1 MLLTDGVN
9 NIKKIFTNCMV
20 LLLPKSKE
28 ALSLLFNVGIRDQ
41 MRMQRFRER
50 ERLGREDNERLN
62 VQTFLQRLW
71 SEEMV
76 WETILMLT
84 DT

>member
-1 MLLTDGVN
+1 MLLTDGVI
-9 NIKKIFTNCMV
+9 NIKKIFTNCIV

-28 ALSLLFNVGIRDQ
+28 ALSLLFNVGKCKCKDS
-41 MRMQRFRER
+41 ER
-50 ERLGREDNERLN
+50 ERLERDDNERLK
-62 VQTFLQRLW
+62 VQTFLQWLW
-71 SEEMV
+71 SEEKV

>member
-20 LLLPKSKE
+20 LLLQNLKKPF
-28 ALSLLFNVGIRDQ
+28 LSFSTLESEIKCECKDS
-41 MRMQRFRER
+41 ER
-50 ERLGREDNERLN
+50 ERMGREDNERLK
-62 VQTFLQRLW
+62 VETFLQRLW